1 MVQEVKAS
9 EFTPMR
15 IRIAKATRKLS
26 CARARQ
32 DLGYVPK
39 VSIDEALA
47 RTVAHFAHLRAD
59 AGAKKAD

>member
-1 MVQEVKAS
+1 MQEVKAS

-26 CARARQ
+26 CARARR

-39 VSIDEALA
+39 VSIDEALG
-47 RTVAHFAHLRAD
+47 RTVVYFAHLRAD
-59 AGAKKAD
+59 AGAWKAD